1 MGITTRGLSDIE
13 SNAKQE
19 RLKFIFLGIIFFFV
33 IGGYTIA
40 KELKDSIF
48 ASIIGKEYI
57 PLAKIIAMFALVP
70 AIFVYSLMVD
80 RVRRYQLLM
89 IYSAL
94 FAIVGLLFAYYL
106 GDPLIGL
113 SNTHSSKHRIFGWLF
128 YFFIEGYSPFVV
140 SVFWAFANSI
150 SSPDGARRN
159 YPFMVAA
166 SKVGGLVGAGT
177 AWYLLAQVGCDMS
190 CGFGSPSDVWVH
202 QIILAFSS
210 VMLLLVPVAVHLL
223 MRTVGGRFLHGY
235 EAVYKAEKV
244 KGQDGE
250 EKTEKAGMLEGL
262 VLLFRYPYV
271 LGIFGMI
278 YFYEVIATVLS
289 YLRIGVAQADS
300 HNIAAVSASLFKMVF
315 FVHLAGFF
323 MSIFGTS
330 TLMKRLG
337 ERTCLMLVPLLSGI
351 LLLYLMIETT
361 PAALIAAF
369 IALKTVNYAFAWPVR
384 ESLYIPTI
392 KAIKFKSKSWIDA
405 FGSKFAKAGGS
416 TFNIFVSHLGPALSL
431 PAHSFFFAGVVAMW
445 FAVALLLGRRFDRAV
460 ARNEVIGLDEPETE
474 GQPQ

>member
-1 MGITTRGLSDIE
+1 MGLDNRDLSEIE
-13 SNAKQE
+13 SSAAQE
-19 RLKFIFLGIIFFFV
+19 RLKFVFLGIVFFFV

-40 KELKDSIF
+40 KEIKDSIF
-48 ASIIGKEYI
+48 ASIIGKDYI
-57 PLAKIIAMFALVP
+57 PLAKIISMFVLVP
-70 AIFVYSLMVD
+70 AIFVYSFMVD

-89 IYSAL
+89 IYSGV
-94 FAIVGLLFAYYL
+94 FSVGGLLFAYFI
-106 GDPLIGL
+106 GNPTIGL
-113 SNTHSSKHRIFGWLF
+113 SNTHSTPYRLFGWLF
-128 YFFIEGYSPFVV
+128 YFFVEGYSPFVV

-150 SSPDGARRN
+150 SSPEGARRN

-166 SKVGGLVGAGT
+166 SKVGGMVGAGVS
-177 AWYLLAQVGCDMS
+177 WYLLSQVACDVNCS
-190 CGFGSPSDVWVH
+190 FGSPSDVWVH
-202 QIILAFSS
+202 QVILAFSS
-210 VMLLLVPVAVHLL
+210 AMLLFVPLVIYLL
-223 MRTVGGRFLHGY
+223 MKTVGGRFLHGY
-235 EAVYKAEKV
+235 EAVYKAEKI
-244 KGQDGE
+244 KGKEGKEKE
-250 EKTEKAGMLEGL
+250 EKTGIWEGL
-262 VLLFRYPYV
+262 TLLLKYPYV

-300 HNIAAVSASLFKMVF
+300 HNVAAVSASLFKMVF
-315 FVHLAGFF
+315 FVHITGFF
-323 MSIFGTS
+323 MSLFGTS
-330 TLMKRLG
+330 MLMKRLG

-351 LLLYLMIETT
+351 LLLYLMVETT
-361 PAALIAAF
+361 PTSLIAAF

-416 TFNIFVSHLGPALSL
+416 TFNIFVSHLAPALSL

-460 ARNEVIGLDEPETE
+460 ARNEVIGLDGPDSGE
-474 GQPQ
+474 